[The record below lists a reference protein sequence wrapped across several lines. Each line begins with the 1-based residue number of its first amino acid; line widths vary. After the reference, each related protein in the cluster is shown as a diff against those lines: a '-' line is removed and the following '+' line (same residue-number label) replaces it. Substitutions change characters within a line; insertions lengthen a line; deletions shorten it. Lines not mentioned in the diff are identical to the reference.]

1 MAETT
6 IYAVKCPNCGK
17 ENKITNVYFM
27 ADEGGYERCLYC
39 GKRFYTNKP
48 NSPFKKPGEA
58 EAYEKNKAEA
68 E

>member
-17 ENKITNVYFM
+17 EIEITNPYFA
-27 ADEGGYERCLYC
+27 ADQGGYVRCLYC
-39 GKRFYTNKP
+39 GKRFYANKP
-48 NSPFKKPGEA
+48 NSPFRKPGEA
-58 EAYEKNKAEA
+58 EAYVKNKAEA